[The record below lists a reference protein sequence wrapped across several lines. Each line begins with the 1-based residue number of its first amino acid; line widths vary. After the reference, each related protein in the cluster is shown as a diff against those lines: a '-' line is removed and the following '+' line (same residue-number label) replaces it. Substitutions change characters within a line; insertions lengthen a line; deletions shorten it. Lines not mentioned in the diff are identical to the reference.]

1 MAKVQAQMST
11 EIALDLVKAS
21 ESIKSMTNL
30 VNTSTNAWKA
40 QESQLKMT
48 GDYLGATKAKYE
60 GLGSAIQAQQA
71 KIEALKQKQSELKGD
86 TQQTAE
92 QYLKFQQQID
102 QATTKLSSLEVQQ
115 NKARQSMSYYQSG
128 LADLQKGYRL
138 SNDLSES
145 YVKRLQAEGR
155 ESEALQAKLN
165 ASKNA
170 VNNLNK
176 QYEAQV
182 KLLKEVAQS
191 GDGDAYVKQKIRIN
205 ETASAIANAK
215 REQIELSNE
224 LRKANPTFFD
234 KLKAGIHETSS
245 KIDELGRNVNRSNSI
260 LGTFREKLSFGAIAG
275 MASSAIQ
282 SISSSVMGL
291 SGEVLAT
298 SDSLEKFES
307 TMNFAGKT
315 KKETEE
321 ASKYFKTYADKTV
334 YELQDVANTGAQLA
348 SNGIEKYKEITIA
361 SGNLNAVA
369 GGNKE
374 TFKSLGMVLTQ
385 TAGAGKLTTENWNQL
400 ADAIPGASGK
410 LQEALSKNGAF
421 VGNFRE
427 AMENGE
433 ISSEEF
439 LTAIEQLGN
448 NKGAEKAAKST
459 KTFEGA
465 FGSLKSTV
473 VNGMNDMVG
482 VVGKENITKSIT
494 GFGDAVKNVFDYLKE
509 HKKELSSIGKSIF
522 EISKIFGMAVWDT
535 AKGIITGISDS
546 ISAMNG
552 HTKKS
557 KDPLK
562 NIASALKEVSK
573 HKDAIKA
580 VGKAF
585 VAYFAAKKVVS
596 GVTSLYKGI
605 NKLKDGFTVVTGAAP
620 KVVSA
625 FKAIGAAASANPL
638 GVIILGI
645 TALIAGF
652 TLLYKHNKKFKN
664 FVDDLAKNAKKAFD
678 KTVEWFKDIPENLS
692 KTWDKVKGGAKKGI
706 DGLKSVLDDTL
717 EKIKD
722 KFSETWDGI
731 KNGFNDMWNGMKR
744 LAGDGINAVIKIPN
758 AGISGINNLIADF
771 GGPKNAISKIP
782 EVKFA
787 TGTGM
792 FSNVRRAITK
802 PTLAMLNDGH
812 DSPETG
818 HQEAVIMPNGEMV
831 LPQGRNTR
839 MVLPAGAEVLNA
851 TELKMLMSMQ
861 AMPFANGTGFWSKLW
876 DSTTS
881 IAGNAWDGIKDT
893 AKKFTEM
900 LSFIG
905 SAIKDPA
912 GTLVKKFNPN
922 ADKLDGVFNPLG
934 NALFE
939 VPKEQAKSW
948 WSELWNMANK
958 ASEDS
963 GGVKENTGLQKL
975 IKRQVGG
982 MFDWITKFLAPETDA
997 DPVGSG
1003 VERWR
1008 GTVVKALRK
1017 NGLPTTD
1024 AYVNAW
1030 LRQIKSESGGNPK
1043 AVQGGYVDI
1052 NTITGDLAK
1061 GLVQTISAT
1070 FNANA
1075 FPGHNDIFNGYDNL
1089 LAGIRYAKNR
1099 YGSSMLD
1106 VIGHGHGY
1114 ANGGLVSK
1122 HGVYELA
1129 EGNMP
1134 EYIIPTDS
1142 AKRSRAWTLLA
1153 EVVGKFAGEAPKPQ
1167 NSNTDNQALAKLE
1180 AKFDAI
1186 IGLLTQL
1193 VANGQQPIEVNNIVD
1208 GQSFANGLVPFM
1220 SKALNRHDSR
1230 NQIIIGGANI
1240 R

>member
-1 MAKVQAQMST
+1 MAKVQATMST

-30 VNTSTNAWKA
+30 VNSSTSAWKA
-40 QESQLKMT
+40 QESQLKAT

-60 GLGSAIQAQQA
+60 GLGSAIQAQQV

-102 QATTKLSSLEVQQ
+102 QATTKLSSLEAQQ
-115 NKARQSMSYYQSG
+115 NKAKQSMSYYQSG

-155 ESEALQAKLN
+155 ESEVLQAKLN

-245 KIDELGRNVNRSNSI
+245 KIDELGKNVNRSNSI

-282 SISSSVMGL
+282 SVTSSVMGL
-291 SGEVLAT
+291 SGEVLTT
-298 SDSLEKFES
+298 SDALDKFES

-410 LQEALSKNGAF
+410 LQETLSKNGAF

-448 NKGAEKAAKST
+448 SDGAEKAAMST

-465 FGSLKSTV
+465 FGSLTSAV
-473 VNGMNDMVG
+473 VSGMNEMVD
-482 VVGKENITKSIT
+482 VVGKENITKRIT
-494 GFGDAVKNVFDYLKE
+494 GFGDTVKNVFDYLKD

-535 AKGIITGISDS
+535 AKDTIKLIADS
-546 ISAMNG
+546 FNMLSG
-552 HTKKS
+552 DSKKA
-557 KDPLK
+557 KDPLHTVSGALK
-562 NIASALKEVSK
+562 SIASHKEAIQAIGITFASYFIATKVINGIK
-573 HKDAIKA
+573 TLITTMRGIPLAFNAIKVA
-580 VGKAF
+580 V
-585 VAYFAAKKVVS
+585 
-596 GVTSLYKGI
+596 
-605 NKLKDGFTVVTGAAP
+605 
-620 KVVSA
+620 
-625 FKAIGAAASANPL
+625 ASNPL
-638 GVIILGI
+638 GIFLVAV
-645 TALIAGF
+645 TTVSVALYE
-652 TLLYKHNKKFKN
+652 LYKHNKKFKE

-731 KNGFNDMWNGMKR
+731 KKGFGDMWDGMKR

-831 LPQGRNTR
+831 LPRGRNSR

-851 TELKMLMSMQ
+851 TELKMLISMQ
-861 AMPFANGTGFWSKLW
+861 AMPFASGTGFWSKLW

-905 SAIKDPA
+905 SAIKDPV
-912 GTLVKKFNPN
+912 GTLAKKFNPN
-922 ADKLDGVFNPLG
+922 ANKLDGVFNPLG

-939 VPKEQAKSW
+939 APKAQAKSW

-963 GGVKENTGLQKL
+963 GGVKGNTGLQNL

-982 MFDWITKFLAPETDA
+982 MFDWISKFLAPETDA

-1024 AYVNAW
+1024 SYVNAW

-1099 YGSSMLD
+1099 YGASMLD

-1167 NSNTDNQALAKLE
+1167 NSNTDNQAISKLE
-1180 AKFDAI
+1180 AKFDAV

-1193 VANGQQPIEVNNIVD
+1193 VANGQQPINIQNIVD
-1208 GQSFANGLVPFM
+1208 GQSFANGLAPYM
-1220 SKALNRHDSR
+1220 YKAQNRFEIRQGHL
-1230 NQIIIGGANI
+1230 GGGKI
-1240 R
+1240 